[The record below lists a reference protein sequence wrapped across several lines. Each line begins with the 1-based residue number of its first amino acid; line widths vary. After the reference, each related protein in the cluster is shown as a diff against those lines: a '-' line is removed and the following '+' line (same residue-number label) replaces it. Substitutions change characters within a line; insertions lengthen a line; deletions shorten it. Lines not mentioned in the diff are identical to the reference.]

1 MKLISFAVVSLLA
14 ITVSAYP
21 QQTTTTQD
29 VQSSQSTSTQTSQ
42 PSQSTSTNDVQSS
55 QSTAAQTPQPIDQ
68 DKVQAEVGRLTKI
81 YEEKDARFR
90 PVDEDLKAK
99 QQEFMNLEEKIRLSG
114 IELQDA
120 SLSSEDRES
129 MEKMGEVLK
138 LMLKKVEIEYKRHY
152 KKYGQVRED
161 RDDAK
166 AELQLFEENQK
177 LMEEHNANNGIKVGP
192 SPRSLY
198 NMKILEQQNTRFLKR
213 LRNYSK
219 N

>member
-90 PVDEDLKAK
+90 PVDEDLKTK

-129 MEKMGEVLK
+129 LEKMGEVL
-138 LMLKKVEIEYKRHY
+138 
-152 KKYGQVRED
+152 
-161 RDDAK
+161 
-166 AELQLFEENQK
+166 
-177 LMEEHNANNGIKVGP
+177 
-192 SPRSLY
+192 S
-198 NMKILEQQNTRFLKR
+198 
-213 LRNYSK
+213 
-219 N
+219 